1 MARARNYHGFA
12 GALAE
17 YTGVLRH
24 NVRRQRS
31 WGTLMHAP
39 HQRDGIG
46 EHELTATLGLDLL
59 HQQALVVEPNISFN
73 IRRGLAQATGHDTGE
88 VYAVDLATPDGQSN
102 PEAKEAARRLE
113 AKVFAATIAPFERFE
128 VRKILHALYDE
139 EGAQKTA
146 EALTVKFTDRLDAVF
161 YRELVLPPAKFEK
174 GHFEKNVMGP
184 ADKIPIAS
192 MRKLALEICE
202 QVLEAG
208 TRKRLHAN
216 FTYPV
221 DKKELTT
228 ADKQMHLFKLMQLL
242 KLTKREG
249 WRIYDVPQ
257 DQIDTFA
264 QHSRMVAG
272 LVLAACLQFEAEE
285 KAIKLDTTKCLR
297 LALWGD
303 SYRLG
308 GGDMASVW
316 CLPQDEAQVR
326 SDVQVIWKA
335 TSKGIA
341 SFFPAGQPA
350 QEYACLMDESV
361 DETSREA
368 CFVKI
373 ISLLVDYACVYHHVP
388 LNKQHLAHSRLAGG
402 MHARVHALQRMG
414 HEGDAHY
421 LQTFIRS
428 FMDAINDLR
437 EDEYGEYRKYDEQVL
452 KASR

>member
-1 MARARNYHGFA
+1 MAHARNYHGFA

-17 YTGVLRH
+17 YTAVLRH

-59 HQQALVVEPNISFN
+59 HQQALLVEPDISFD

-113 AKVFAATIAPFERFE
+113 AKVFAATIAPFERFK
-128 VRKILHALYDE
+128 VREILQALYDE

-146 EALTVKFTDRLDAVF
+146 EATIVKFVDRLDAVF

-174 GHFEKNVMGP
+174 GHFEKNVRGP
-184 ADKIPIAS
+184 ADKIPTAS
-192 MRKLALEICE
+192 MRKLALDLCD

-208 TRKRLHAN
+208 TKKRLHAN

-221 DKKELTT
+221 DKKDLTA

-272 LVLAACLQFEAEE
+272 LVLAACLHFETEE

-297 LALWGD
+297 LAMWGD

-316 CLPQDEAQVR
+316 SLPEDEAQVR
-326 SDVQVIWKA
+326 GDVQVIWKA
-335 TSKGIA
+335 ASKGIA

-350 QEYACLMDESV
+350 EEYERLMIESI

-368 CFVKI
+368 SFVKI

-388 LNKQHLAHSRLAGG
+388 MNKQHLAHSRLVGG
-402 MHARVHALQRMG
+402 MHARLHALEQVG
-414 HEGDAHY
+414 HKDDALY
-421 LQTFIRS
+421 LKYFMRA
-428 FMDAINDLR
+428 FMDAIQDLR
-437 EDEYGEYRKYDEQVL
+437 EDEYHEYRDYDQRVL